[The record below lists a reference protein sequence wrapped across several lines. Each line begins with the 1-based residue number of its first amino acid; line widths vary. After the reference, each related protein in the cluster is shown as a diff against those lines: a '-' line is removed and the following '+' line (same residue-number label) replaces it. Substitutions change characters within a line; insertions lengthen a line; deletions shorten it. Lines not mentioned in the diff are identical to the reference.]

1 MFRLYKENKEFL
13 QECII
18 KALGQDELIVE
29 WVDSSGMK
37 FGKILGI
44 DQIFSMQ
51 KKKHSNHSV
60 TGFIFV
66 FCFFVCSIIFTI
78 CVSERFQTLKEVF

>member
-1 MFRLYKENKEFL
+1 MYRSYKENKEFL

-60 TGFIFV
+60 TGFIVV
-66 FCFFVCSIIFTI
+66 FCFLFAQLFS
-78 CVSERFQTLKEVF
+78 